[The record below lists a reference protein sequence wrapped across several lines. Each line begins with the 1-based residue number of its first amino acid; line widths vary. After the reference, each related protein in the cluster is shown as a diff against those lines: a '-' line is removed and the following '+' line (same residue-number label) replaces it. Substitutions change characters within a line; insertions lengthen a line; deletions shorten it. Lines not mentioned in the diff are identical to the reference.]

1 MVIWLL
7 GLSGSGKTTLGRK
20 LQSYLEEIS
29 IPHYMIDGDDARSFF
44 ENDLGDAYSKQIGLY
59 KETVVSNESLNEKY
73 LNGEIISPDHF
84 DYNIIDTPNPAK
96 LSNAKMQKVHYTT
109 Y

>member
-29 IPHYMIDGDDARSFF
+29 IPHYMIDG
-44 ENDLGDAYSKQIGLY
+44 
-59 KETVVSNESLNEKY
+59 
-73 LNGEIISPDHF
+73 EIISPDHF

-96 LSNAKMQKVHYTT
+96 LSNAKSALHYVLAL
-109 Y
+109 

>member
-29 IPHYMIDGDDARSFF
+29 IPHYMIDG
-44 ENDLGDAYSKQIGLY
+44 GVYSKQIGLY

-96 LSNAKMQKVHYTT
+96 LSNAKSALHYVLAL
-109 Y
+109 

>member
-1 MVIWLL
+1 MVIWLF

-20 LQSYLEEIS
+20 LLLTVS
-29 IPHYMIDGDDARSFF
+29 IPHYMID
-44 ENDLGDAYSKQIGLY
+44 
-59 KETVVSNESLNEKY
+59 
-73 LNGEIISPDHF
+73 GEIISPDHF

-96 LSNAKMQKVHYTT
+96 LSNAKMQIVHCIT

>member
-29 IPHYMIDGDDARSFF
+29 IPHYMIDGD
-44 ENDLGDAYSKQIGLY
+44 AYSKQIGLY
-59 KETVVSNESLNEKY
+59 KETVVSIESLNEKY

-96 LSNAKMQKVHYTT
+96 LSNVKNARG
-109 Y
+109 